1 MNYRIQKFGIFP
13 LLVLLVTSCNLPSS
27 SIDATPTNFPATSAA
42 LLPTAIP
49 GPNEYITIAQ
59 LNFWFTGPGCGGG
72 FEAFDC
78 SGKRNTHLTPL
89 LGETY
94 NNASQDVIRQ
104 QIDWATEY
112 GVDAFS
118 IEWTTP
124 RGIPGSLEV
133 TLDDNFLK
141 APTLNKIRW
150 CIFYDLS
157 LRIQQTPVLN
167 VDLSRGMDF
176 NNPNVYNTF
185 VADFEHFARKY
196 FNQAEYLKIDG
207 RPVVYI
213 WGTWNAIGRYADA
226 FLEARAKAAALGFDV
241 YIVGDIIRTDH
252 FYPDLAAAYDAD
264 TNMGFFVPGPP
275 TTAKNV
281 GEAATSL
288 DGILTQW
295 EKNIVGLNVR
305 GREEKVILQPGFAP
319 QYDDRLFR
327 EGNNIP
333 SPTYIPA
340 LSKAQVVEMAM
351 VVRQHA
357 RPVGSQ
363 GWKLV
368 WLNTWNNW
376 PETTTFEPT
385 ANQGPKYPA
394 GNYQFDMLEVVRDV
408 FGPQTF
414 GNGAPFPAT
423 EIPPR
428 APATET
434 LQSTQPPG
442 AETPLEEHFTGTW
455 EGPDPAD
462 GSITTL
468 VLVQAKN
475 SLTGTFKDSYS
486 TGVQP
491 PGYEGSG
498 SGTVLS
504 ASTAQMT
511 FNLNRWDG
519 RTVQATFSLTLSNQ
533 NNTLTLGCNAGCP
546 IILQRQ

>member
-1 MNYRIQKFGIFP
+1 MHQKAGELIMNYRIRRFGIIP
-13 LLVLLVTSCNLPSS
+13 LLVFLVTSCNLPIS
-27 SIDATPTNFPATSAA
+27 SITATPTNSSTTSATLSPAT
-42 LLPTAIP
+42 IP
-49 GPNEYITIAQ
+49 GLNEYITIAQ
-59 LNFWFTGPGCGGG
+59 LNFWFSGPGCGGG

-133 TLDDNFLK
+133 TLDDDFLK
-141 APTLNKIRW
+141 APTLNKMRW

-157 LRIQQTPVLN
+157 LRIQQTPGLN

-176 NNPNVYNTF
+176 NNPDVYNTF
-185 VADFEHFARKY
+185 VADFEHFAKKY

-252 FYPDLAAAYDAD
+252 FYPDLAAVYDAD

-281 GEAATSL
+281 EEAAISL

-295 EKNIVGLNVR
+295 EKNIIGLSVR
-305 GREEKVILQPGFAP
+305 GRAEKVILQPGFAP

-340 LSKAQVVEMAM
+340 LSKEQVIDMAM

-357 RPVGSQ
+357 HPVDGQ

-385 ANQGPKYPA
+385 AALGPKYPA
-394 GNYQFDMLEVVRDV
+394 GNYGFDMVEVVRDV
-408 FGPQTF
+408 FGAKTF
-414 GNGAPFPAT
+414 GNESPVPTTEMPLVAPTT
-423 EIPPR
+423 EMSPTVP
-428 APATET
+428 
-434 LQSTQPPG
+434 
-442 AETPLEEHFTGTW
+442 FTGLW
-455 EGPDPAD
+455 KGVDPVD

-468 VLVQAKN
+468 VLVQTKN
-475 SLTGTFKDSYS
+475 SLTGTFNDTYS
-486 TGVQP
+486 ANVQP
-491 PGYEGSG
+491 PGYEGNG
-498 SGTVLS
+498 SGTAVS
-504 ASTAQMT
+504 TDTAQMT
-511 FNLNRWDG
+511 FNLTRWDG
-519 RTVQATFSLTLSNQ
+519 KTARAQFSLTLSSQ
-533 NNTLTLGCNAGCP
+533 NNTLTLSCDAGCP
-546 IILQRQ
+546 IVLQRQ